1 MTQEDYVN
9 AAYKWMARK
18 TTQDLRLILM
28 EGGIKNEW
36 FSEATQM
43 NDNCCTNFSFLKED
57 LKLKKNPACFDVTE

>member
-43 NDNCCTNFSFLKED
+43 NDNCCINFIFLKRPQ
-57 LKLKKNPACFDVTE
+57 LKKNPTCFDLTE